1 MMNFNTVNKANT
13 AQSLLP
19 SFSETTDISG
29 KSFQSI
35 FKTVKDNSYDNS
47 LNPYSRDNNDYN
59 SRDDKRYSQD
69 KENYEAVERAVY
81 RDDSPSSKN
90 IKDTNTIQEQNIFE
104 RKDFKA
110 VQNSQAETGSNK
122 GIVYNQEIVSNQDMQ
137 LEANQED
144 TISFKDILALLQTTV
159 KNNTGEESANEE
171 SAAQENINLLT
182 DTNTDTNINTDIN
195 NNININTNTNTN
207 TNDDTLLQN
216 INTTV
221 KNNTGEESANEESAA
236 QENINLLTDTNTDT
250 NINTDINNNINI
262 NTNTNTNTN
271 TNDDTLLQNINTAVS
286 ELNIPDDLKIKFHNF
301 ISLLKNIEQP
311 DLQGFVE
318 YIGALS
324 EDINISDI
332 NVENISLEEI
342 SEKILGVETDSG
354 SLEKAYTALQEKISE
369 FTNLPKES
377 YVDIV
382 ETEKTEIKDIITS
395 LTNDKPENTE
405 IINNLSALIDE
416 AVKETAL
423 PSNNEKLELAKN
435 IITVVKAAAENIL
448 SQPDTVSSDN
458 ILENTS
464 AEKEA
469 VVIDNEISGDYVKQT
484 AQLDED
490 NTLFK
495 QSSDKKI
502 LQDTAKDTFKDV
514 VTENMQDSAKES
526 AKKIVKETLKDV
538 VKEIM
543 KDTIKDTA
551 KQADTI
557 SVKDV
562 QKEFKTANVEV
573 TESLRGEHNAKAEIK
588 AQTVNLAETDKNL
601 QNNLNQKE
609 MMMVKNNAEENFSTS
624 QNDKGNNFNYFLK
637 SSAEVQSKYDTAQSK
652 ETQAPYNMKEPRD
665 IERLVRTMQ
674 SSVSKGQ
681 SKLTVVLTP
690 ENLGRMQIQLS
701 ESGGKITAKF
711 LSDNES
717 SHKLIMA
724 QSDLLKNQLSEK
736 GIVVDNMEFAFNDA
750 MSKQQNNDE
759 HGRKT
764 SKQNQKGKN
773 FRNQEDNLEVG
784 TEVANNKP
792 TGIYA

>member
-195 NNININTNTNTN
+195 NNINI
-207 TNDDTLLQN
+207 
-216 INTTV
+216 
-221 KNNTGEESANEESAA
+221 
-236 QENINLLTDTNTDT
+236 
-250 NINTDINNNINI
+250 
-262 NTNTNTNTN
+262 
-271 TNDDTLLQNINTAVS
+271 NDDTLLQNINTAVS

>member
-35 FKTVKDNSYDNS
+35 FKTVKDNAYDNS
-47 LNPYSRDNNDYN
+47 LSPYSRKDNDYQSYQENNSYSDTKKHSSKVSESKYSRDNNDYN

-90 IKDTNTIQEQNIFE
+90 IKDTNTIQEQNVFE

-122 GIVYNQEIVSNQDMQ
+122 GIVSNQEIVSNQDMQ

-195 NNININTNTNTN
+195 
-207 TNDDTLLQN
+207 
-216 INTTV
+216 
-221 KNNTGEESANEESAA
+221 
-236 QENINLLTDTNTDT
+236 
-250 NINTDINNNINI
+250 INNNINI

-342 SEKILGVETDSG
+342 SEKILGAETDSG

-382 ETEKTEIKDIITS
+382 ETEKTENKDIITS

-469 VVIDNEISGDYVKQT
+469 VVIDNEISGDDVKQT

-538 VKEIM
+538 VKEII

-609 MMMVKNNAEENFSTS
+609 MMMVKNNAEENFSAS

-665 IERLVRTMQ
+665 IERLIRTMQ

-759 HGRKT
+759 QGRKT

-784 TEVANNKP
+784 TEVANNKS